1 MSPAICASRVWATYC
16 FHHTEGFTIAKYYIQ
31 SGSLQ
36 LIYST
41 SQSVFDA
48 CRTVLWECNE
58 NDTLDEYFY
67 IDERGFRGY
76 VSADGD
82 TMVVPS
88 VEVMEAEGWV

>member
-1 MSPAICASRVWATYC
+1 
-16 FHHTEGFTIAKYYIQ
+16 
-31 SGSLQ
+31 
-36 LIYST
+36 
-41 SQSVFDA
+41 VFDA

>member
-1 MSPAICASRVWATYC
+1 MS
-16 FHHTEGFTIAKYYIQ
+16 KYYIQ

-88 VEVMEAEGWV
+88 IEIMEAEGWA